1 MTKCSVG
8 PWVGSWKQ
16 TLEKLVTSGQSWCLV
31 NKTPVL
37 VH

>member
-8 PWVGSWKQ
+8 PWVGSWKK
-16 TLEKLVTSGQSWCLV
+16 TLEKLVNSGQSCLV
-31 NKTPVL
+31 NKTQVL